1 MSKSKDVVK
10 KDFVEGLGTAPG
22 HFLME
27 HERTWV
33 KVNAVVDAGIAEIVA
48 ELGQYRHLQT
58 LESCQGGKT
67 EDGVEHPAW
76 VCFRYGDYWES
87 PWRAASEFVLGV
99 LGPELA
105 GKVGDG
111 ASVLLRVVPDGSV
124 DCELAVRPGAFEE
137 TARALRDIRSRYA
150 L

>member
-1 MSKSKDVVK
+1 V
-10 KDFVEGLGTAPG
+10 
-22 HFLME
+22 ME

-33 KVNAVVDAGIAEIVA
+33 KVNTVVDAGIAEIVA

-58 LESCQGGKT
+58 LESCQGGMT
-67 EDGVEHPAW
+67 EAGIERPAW
-76 VCFRYGDYWES
+76 VCFRYGDYWDDS
-87 PWRAASEFVLGV
+87 WRPAAEFAFGV

-105 GKVGDG
+105 SAVGDG
-111 ASVLLRVVPDGSV
+111 ASVLLRVAPDGSV
-124 DCELAVRPGAFEE
+124 DCELTVRPGAFDE